1 MVVEW
6 WYRWE
11 AAVVVVVLVCR
22 GVCVGDVVV
31 GSARLYRGNCCVGM
45 ME

>member
-1 MVVEW
+1 M
-6 WYRWE
+6 
-11 AAVVVVVLVCR
+11 VVVVVMVVACS

-31 GSARLYRGNCCVGM
+31 GSARLYRGVSCVGM